1 LYIDALAPAG
11 AVLRHCTFEV
21 LALHGCLH
29 SEIQAPYYLRKAFES
44 ELLEA
49 SREAAA
55 LVRELGRNINNMQQP
70 NIPKLLLEKVHTAAE
85 RLQSKIEE
93 QSHLLLNY
101 KPRIIISPELS
112 HDSPL
117 NSPRS
122 SPEDKNDLQSNCEP
136 AMKKPIEFLHPDH
149 GEDVEGE
156 GGVDKMRASE
166 IASALA
172 LWTFASLLMEFMA
185 RLDYLVDAV
194 YELGILAKFKYE
206 K

>member
-1 LYIDALAPAG
+1 MCSSIEI
-11 AVLRHCTFEV
+11 EV
-21 LALHGCLH
+21 DVT
-29 SEIQAPYYLRKAFES
+29 QAPYYLRKAFES

-49 SREAAA
+49 SREAAV
-55 LVRELGRNINNMQQP
+55 LVRELRRNINNMQQL

-122 SPEDKNDLQSNCEP
+122 SPDDKNDLQSNCEP
-136 AMKKPIEFLHPDH
+136 SH
-149 GEDVEGE
+149 
-156 GGVDKMRASE
+156 RC
-166 IASALA
+166 
-172 LWTFASLLMEFMA
+172 LWSLWRGSDTSLLDLTHHLTEWPQIKQ
-185 RLDYLVDAV
+185 RQEPQSV
-194 YELGILAKFKYE
+194 YISAIKT
-206 K
+206 